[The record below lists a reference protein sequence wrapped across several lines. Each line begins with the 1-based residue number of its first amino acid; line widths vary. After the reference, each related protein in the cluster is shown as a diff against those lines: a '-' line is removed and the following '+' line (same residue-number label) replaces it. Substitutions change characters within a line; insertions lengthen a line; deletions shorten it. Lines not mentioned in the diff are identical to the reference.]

1 MGTSRRSSRAEEE
14 HPNAMKYIESRKA
27 QVKKD
32 LEGTELIVALL
43 GAGEKGL
50 DQRRSMAKELLT
62 EGILAVIP
70 EDALPSHLAPSIL
83 ERKMLSEEDL
93 DIAFVNV
100 ESWGSAAE
108 FSEFRNDMQIAPK
121 LRVLVERARH
131 PLYGSS
137 KGYLTDAYLTHDA
150 VFGHVYMYASTAA
163 GQNDRVPTPG
173 ELVLKLAE
181 RYRQWKAFG

>member
-1 MGTSRRSSRAEEE
+1 MGASKRLSRADEE
-14 HPNAMKYIESRKA
+14 HPNAIKYVESKRA

-32 LEGTELIVALL
+32 LESTELIVALL

-62 EGILAVIP
+62 KGILAVIP
-70 EDALPSHLAPSIL
+70 EDALPSQLAPSIL
-83 ERKMLSEEDL
+83 ERKILSEEDL

-108 FSEFRNDMQIAPK
+108 FSEFRNDKQIAPK
-121 LRVLVERARH
+121 LRVLVERQHH

-150 VFGHVYMYASTAA
+150 VFGHVYMYKNKEA
-163 GQNDRVPTPG
+163 GQDDRIPTPR
-173 ELVLKLAE
+173 ELVLMLAE